1 MAGQVRLINQQKAI
15 ETPENKGKQNQV
27 TILDQMGLKI
37 EVENDKETLTLI
49 NKLMGSNSSQI
60 RKVYKVINTKTQKT
74 FEDNFSKSKVKRKGF
89 IGMVHVMR
97 TGLILC
103 KLGC

>member
-1 MAGQVRLINQQKAI
+1 
-15 ETPENKGKQNQV
+15 
-27 TILDQMGLKI
+27 MGLKI

-60 RKVYKVINTKTQKT
+60 RKFTRLSIQKT
-74 FEDNFSKSKVKRKGF
+74 AFEDNFSKSKVKEKGF